1 MLPMQT
7 IYHKLLRPGQI
18 FFAIALVGFGI
29 LQLIYG
35 DIVIGRAPAYPPGV
49 PGQYIFACIW
59 GAAFVVVAVLI
70 LGGRREQAWIGLI
83 VTAFFVF
90 VWAFLRQLP
99 TVFANPNGS
108 TITALGKAIA
118 LFGGTLAVAASI
130 AFSVLGLLPEPPKE
144 GRELKSAILNAMFLG
159 IGTIS
164 VGGFL
169 ILGGVEHFI
178 YPQFVATL
186 VPSWIPFPVFWT
198 YFAGIALIL
207 GGLGIVIPFVSKI
220 NRPATALSGLMI
232 FLWVFMLHL
241 PRAITAADAAS
252 QRNEWTAVFEALAIS
267 GIAFAIAG
275 LPGVRSRETTRSW
288 RSGDWR

>member
-29 LQLIYG
+29 LQFIYG

-59 GAAFVVVAVLI
+59 GAAFVLVAVLI
-70 LGGRREQAWIGLI
+70 LGGRREQAWTGLI

-99 TVFANPNGS
+99 TVFANPNGG

-130 AFSVLGLLPEPPKE
+130 AFSALGLLPPPQE
-144 GRELKSAILNAMFLG
+144 GRELRSALLNAVFLW
-159 IGTIS
+159 IGSIS

-169 ILGGVEHFI
+169 VLGGIEHFI

-207 GGLGIVIPFVSKI
+207 GGLGIIIPFLPPI
-220 NRPATALSGLMI
+220 IARPAAALSGLMI
-232 FLWVFMLHL
+232 FLWVLMLHL
-241 PRAITAADAAS
+241 PRAIAGADAAS
-252 QRNEWTAVFEALAIS
+252 RRNEWTAVFEALAIS
-267 GIAFAIAG
+267 GIAFVVAG
-275 LPGVRSRETTRSW
+275 CVRSRETTGSW